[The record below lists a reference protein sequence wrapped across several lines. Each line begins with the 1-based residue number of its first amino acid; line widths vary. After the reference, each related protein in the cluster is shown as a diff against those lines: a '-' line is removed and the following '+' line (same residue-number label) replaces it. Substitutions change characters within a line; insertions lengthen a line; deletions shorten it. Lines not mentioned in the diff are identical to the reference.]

1 MGIFQPLPTWV
12 DKGWTSRVKKKHIK
26 TAGLKSQPKIQ
37 LNGGTEKTWLDF
49 PDKTSVTFNMMSK

>member
-26 TAGLKSQPKIQ
+26 TAGLKTQPKIQ
-37 LNGGTEKTWLDF
+37 LNEVTENFVAWL
-49 PDKTSVTFNMMSK
+49 SRQNISHI